1 MQTKTAPYK
10 FDDLYEKIE
19 NSRSGAPK
27 FRGSKHL
34 TARVS
39 PATASNPHNGIV
51 FRHHNTDIAYVEEHS
66 GGDLYVYIDAHGWRS
81 ATTKHYLNEIL
92 LAYRTNARITQ
103 KDFEWWVDDDPY
115 TDGLVFW
122 GFK

>member
-1 MQTKTAPYK
+1 MQYKTAPYK
-10 FDDLYEKIE
+10 FDDLYAKIE

-27 FRGSKHL
+27 FRGSKYL
-34 TARVS
+34 TARSYVL
-39 PATASNPHNGIV
+39 NGKRQII
-51 FRHHNTDIAYVEEHS
+51 FKHHNTEIAAVTEYS
-66 GGDLYVYIDAHGWRS
+66 GGNLYVYIDAQGWRS

-92 LAYRTNARITQ
+92 RAYNTGARITQ

>member
-1 MQTKTAPYK
+1 MQIKTAPYK

-27 FRGSKHL
+27 FRGSEHL
-34 TARVS
+34 TARATYRIH
-39 PATASNPHNGIV
+39 PARAIV

-81 ATTKHYLNEIL
+81 VTTKHYLNEIL
-92 LAYRTNARITQ
+92 RAYNTGARITQ

-122 GFK
+122 GRK